1 MRETIR
7 LTVAQ
12 ALLKF
17 LDNQY
22 VELDGQEYKF
32 VNGIYGIFG
41 HGNVLG
47 IGEALENM
55 KNLSIPYYQGVN
67 EQGMVHAATAYAKQN
82 NRLRIMAC
90 TSSIGPGA
98 LNMVTG
104 AATATVNRIPVLIL
118 PGDTFA
124 DRQPDPVLQQ
134 VEMPHNYS
142 ITANDAFQAVS
153 KYWDRITR
161 PEQLME
167 AALNAMRVLTDPAET
182 GAVTLAL
189 PQDVQ
194 TEAYD
199 YPSSFFRKRVYHIER
214 HIPTPT
220 AVERAV
226 ELIKTKKRPIIVAGG
241 GVHYSLATK
250 ELQEFAETFHIPVTV
265 TQAGKSCLVWDHPMN
280 MGGVGTT
287 GTASA
292 NILAQEADLIIAI
305 GTRLADFPT
314 ASKTAFQ
321 RKDVEIVTINVGRMD
336 GLKMDALPIQADAK
350 LGLAALQGK
359 LAEINYRSD
368 YSQHYLDELKADWD
382 KEVDR
387 VYSLKSNAGIVQTT
401 ALGALNDFVE
411 DSDIIVCASGSLPG
425 DLHRLWRSRGIKT
438 YHMEYGFSCMGYEVS
453 GALGVKMA
461 EPDREVYALVS
472 DGSYLMLHSEL
483 LTSIQEGLKINVF
496 MIDNGGFQC
505 IHDLQKGHGSQTGF
519 GNELRYRSKDT
530 GLLTGNYV
538 PIDFA
543 AMARSLGAK
552 AYTVTNLAELDVALQ
567 AARSEKISTLIDV
580 KVIPGTHSHGYE
592 SWWRVGVAE
601 VSENPN
607 VQVAHSR
614 DGTYLEQ
621 HQKTK

>member
-1 MRETIR
+1 MSETIR

-22 VELDGQEYKF
+22 VELDGKEHKF

-55 KNLSIPYYQGVN
+55 EGLSIPYYQGVN

-82 NRLRIMAC
+82 NRLKIMAC

-118 PGDTFA
+118 PGDIFA

-134 VEMPHNYS
+134 IEMPHDYS
-142 ITANDAFQAVS
+142 ITANDAFKAVS

-167 AALNAMRVLTDPAET
+167 AALNAMRVLTDPVET

-199 YPSSFFRKRVYHIER
+199 YPGSFFRKRVYHIER
-214 HIPTPT
+214 HIPTPN
-220 AVERAV
+220 ALDRAA
-226 ELIKTKKRPIIVAGG
+226 ELIKLKKRPLIVAGG

-250 ELQEFAETFHIPVTV
+250 ELQKFAEAFNIPVSV
-265 TQAGKSCLVWDHPMN
+265 TQAGKSCLLWDHPLN

-287 GTASA
+287 GTAAA
-292 NILAQEADLIIAI
+292 NVLAKEADLIIAV

-321 RKDVEIVTINVGRMD
+321 QDNVDIVTINVGRMD
-336 GLKMDALPIQADAK
+336 GLKMDALPIQSDAK
-350 LGLAALQGK
+350 LGLLALQQK
-359 LAEINYRSD
+359 LQEVNYRSD
-368 YSQHYLDELKADWD
+368 YSSEYLDKLKVDWEQ
-382 KEVDR
+382 EVER
-387 VYSLKSNAGIVQTT
+387 VYTLQSEQGIVQTT
-401 ALGALNDFVE
+401 ALGVLNDFVE
-411 DSDIIVCASGSLPG
+411 DSDIIVSASGSLPG
-425 DLHRLWRSRGIKT
+425 DLHRLWRSKGIKT

-461 EPDREVYALVS
+461 EPASEVYALVS

-483 LTSIQEGLKINVF
+483 LTSIQEGVKINVF
-496 MIDNGGFQC
+496 MLDNGGFQC

-519 GNELRYRSKDT
+519 GNELRYRSQDT
-530 GLLTGNYV
+530 GLLTGNYM

-543 AMARSLGAK
+543 AMAKSLGAK
-552 AYTVTNLAELDVALQ
+552 TYTVTNLEELEGVLR
-567 AARSEKISTLIDV
+567 AARGEKVSTLIDV
-580 KVIPGTHSHGYE
+580 KVIPGTH
-592 SWWRVGVAE
+592 
-601 VSENPN
+601 
-607 VQVAHSR
+607 
-614 DGTYLEQ
+614 
-621 HQKTK
+621 